1 MIAGGFADPLLL
13 LAAPV
18 ALLLLWLLERLR
30 RRPVELVVAD
40 LTLFASTPEVEAA
53 ARARRRRLGLRWLL
67 LALAAL
73 SLSAAAAGPSAGGP
87 ASGPLVVD
95 LVLDAGVT
103 SGARDGAGTRLDRH
117 RAALEAVLDRLRP
130 DDRVR
135 VHVVPGPP
143 GASRLA
149 PADARAVLRAA
160 VPTAA
165 PADLAGLL
173 ARLGPRPEPLVVVAT
188 DRALP
193 PGGALVLVAGG
204 PAPDR
209 GLVALEGD
217 ERALRATV
225 ASWGAPGEV
234 EVELAARGPDGVE
247 RTTTRRATCPAQGAV
262 RVAWSDEDGLPAGA
276 VEARARLLGQDAL
289 PTDDVAFAAA
299 APPRRRVGLAGAVG
313 PATRRALAAVP
324 GTSLVELAPGAAAGL
339 APGALD
345 LLVVDALP
353 DLLPDVAL
361 AVVPSAL
368 PRVGTV
374 TGGTVTGRAVALG
387 PDAFRWTLAEAA
399 RAPVVVDALGP
410 PPRGLADA
418 APLLV
423 AGQAPLALVR
433 GLGRRLVLVLTC
445 PPERAPGLT
454 GSELFPL
461 LWGEALALA
470 TPGGDG
476 RLAAHP
482 CGTPLPGG
490 AGAPNHVLRRTD
502 PDGRAVL
509 GTVAAPAVGVDLPS
523 PPRPLQPADLD
534 RLEAA
539 RTQAPPRPRPAA
551 PALAGLLLAALA
563 WLAGRPRA
571 SGPEGRA
578 GKGLPRRPEACD
590 GP

>member
-1 MIAGGFADPLLL
+1 VLAGGFADPLLL

-53 ARARRRRLGLRWLL
+53 ARSRRRQLGLRLLL

-73 SLSAAAAGPSAGGP
+73 LLCVAAAGPSPDPGA
-87 ASGPLVVD
+87 AGPLVID
-95 LVLDAGVT
+95 LVLDAGIT
-103 SGARDGAGTRLDRH
+103 SGARDGSGTRLDQH
-117 RAALEAVLDRLRP
+117 RLALEAVLDRLRP

-143 GASRLA
+143 GGSPLS

-165 PADLAGLL
+165 PADLVGVL
-173 ARLGPRPEPLVVVAT
+173 ARLGPRRVVVAT
-188 DRALP
+188 DRALA
-193 PGGALVLVAGG
+193 GATILVVAGG

-217 ERALRATV
+217 GEVLRATV

-247 RTTTRRATCPAQGAV
+247 RTTTRRVTCPAHGAA
-262 RVAWSDEDGLPAGA
+262 RVAWSVAEGLPGGA
-276 VEARARLLGQDAL
+276 IEARARLLGGDAL
-289 PTDDVAFAAA
+289 TTDDVAFAALA
-299 APPRRRVGLAGAVG
+299 SPRRRVGLAGAVG

-324 GTSLVELAPGAAAGL
+324 GTSLVELAPGAVAGL
-339 APGALD
+339 GPAALD

-374 TGGTVTGRAVALG
+374 TGGTVTGRALALG
-387 PDAFRWTLAEAA
+387 GDTEAFRWTLAEAA

-418 APLLV
+418 TPLLV

-445 PPERAPGLT
+445 PPERAPGLVA
-454 GSELFPL
+454 SELFPL

-470 TPGGDG
+470 APGGDG

-482 CGTPLPGG
+482 CGTPLPYGPV
-490 AGAPNHVLRRTD
+490 PNHVLRRTD

-509 GTVAAPAVGVDLPS
+509 GTVAAPAAGMDAPS
-523 PPRPLQPADLD
+523 PPRPLDPADLE

-539 RTQAPPRPRPAA
+539 RTAAPPRPRPAA
-551 PALAGLLLAALA
+551 PALAGLLCAALA

-571 SGPEGRA
+571 EESGRGRSETGREG
-578 GKGLPRRPEACD
+578 
-590 GP
+590 